1 MPTQADKITETFQE
15 EKEDDNPYYQPIP
28 PINTTQTPTHPC
40 KQEERLNRIEKDQ
53 EKLNKRQDD
62 TIENIDKKLNL
73 IWTAIKE
80 GDSTNTKYIF
90 MMVGVFIGAFISII
104 VIFK

>member
-1 MPTQADKITETFQE
+1 MPTQPDKITEIFQE

-28 PINTTQTPTHPC
+28 PVNSTPTHPC

-80 GDSTNTKYIF
+80 GDNTNTKYIF